1 MPSGRTRWAPRNPPG
16 LAARAVRPVLEGL
29 KALGADVP
37 SLLREAGMAPL
48 PADLDAPVPHGSMMA
63 LWDAAARIDPAVGL
77 HVAAA
82 APLSAFDVHAYALFS
97 SPTLGD
103 AYRRASRYQ
112 RLVHDVTELTLDEGD
127 PAVLRHALPGGRPV
141 ARQAAEF
148 LLAVYVRLGRVAVGR
163 DWSPV
168 EVRFAHAAPASG
180 AELRRFFA
188 SPVRFD
194 AGENAIFLS
203 SALLDTPSVRADPA
217 LLAILDR
224 YAADLLAKRP
234 EDASTSGRVRAH
246 LRDALANGDPS
257 SFGAARALGTSVRT
271 LGRRLAAEGTTF
283 GDVLDRF
290 RRERAVALLADDRN
304 GVAEV
309 AFLLGFAELSSFYRA
324 FRRWTGSTPAVYRK
338 RGDGARRQEP

>member
-1 MPSGRTRWAPRNPPG
+1 MPPPRTRPSLRPSGLT
-16 LAARAVRPVLEGL
+16 ARAVRPVLEGL
-29 KALGADVP
+29 KALGADV
-37 SLLREAGMAPL
+37 SALLREAAMEPL
-48 PADLDAPVPHGSMMA
+48 PADLDARVPHASMMA
-63 LWDAAARIDPAVGL
+63 LWDAAARRDDAVGL
-77 HVAAA
+77 HVAEA
-82 APLSAFDVHAYALFS
+82 APLSAFDVHAYAVLS

-112 RLVHDVTELTLDEGD
+112 RLVHDATELTLDEGD

-148 LLAVYVRLGRVAVGR
+148 LLAVYVRLGRVAAGW

-168 EVRFAHAAPASG
+168 EVRFAHAAPGNA
-180 AELRRFFA
+180 AEVGRFFA

-194 AGENAIFLS
+194 AGENAILLS
-203 SALLDTPSVRADPA
+203 RALLDTPSARADPA

-224 YAADLLAKRP
+224 YAAHLLAKRP

-246 LRDALANGDPS
+246 LREALADGDS
-257 SFGAARALGTSVRT
+257 SSVGAARALGTSVRT
-271 LGRRLAAEGTTF
+271 LGRRLAAEGTSF
-283 GDVLDRF
+283 GDVLDRL
-290 RRERAVALLADDRN
+290 RRERALALLADDRN

-324 FRRWTGSTPAVYRK
+324 FRRWTGSAPAAYRK
-338 RGDGARRQEP
+338 RGDGARRQGP